1 MSPGPAALLLAALA
15 AAALLAHHPATVAVI
30 AAGLLVVAFRAP
42 RARRRLYLLSILVSC
57 LSLLVITP
65 FVESIGIHVLWS
77 GPTIPVLGTLDITT
91 EELRG
96 AVVQAL
102 RLGSVML
109 AFAVYAL
116 MLDHDRLVQSAGFAR
131 RSVLAVALATRLIPT
146 LERDGRGLIE
156 ALRGRG
162 IAPQG
167 ARGHAALLSPL
178 LAGSLERGLG
188 LAEAMEARG
197 FGRPGRT
204 RVPRP
209 PWSALDYAAVVA
221 SVPIVLAGALWL

>member
-15 AAALLAHHPATVAVI
+15 AAALLAHHSLTVAAI
-30 AAGLLVVAFRAP
+30 AAGLLVVALRAP
-42 RARRRLYLLSILVSC
+42 RARRRLYLIGVLVSC

-77 GPTIPVLGTLDITT
+77 GPTIPVLGTLDITA

-96 AVVQAL
+96 AVMQAL

-116 MLDHDRLVQSAGFAR
+116 LLDHDRLVQSAGFAR
-131 RSVLAVALATRLIPT
+131 RSVLAVALATRLMPT
-146 LERDGRGLIE
+146 LERDGRGLVE

-162 IAPQG
+162 LSPQG
-167 ARGHAALLSPL
+167 VRGHAALLSPL

-209 PWSALDYAAVVA
+209 PWGVLDYFAVSGSVAIVVA
-221 SVPIVLAGALWL
+221 GLVWL